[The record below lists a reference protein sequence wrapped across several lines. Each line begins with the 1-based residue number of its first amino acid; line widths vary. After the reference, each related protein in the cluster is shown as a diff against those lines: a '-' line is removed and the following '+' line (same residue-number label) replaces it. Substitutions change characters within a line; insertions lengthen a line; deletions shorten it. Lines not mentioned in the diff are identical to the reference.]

1 MGRFLFLSQTFILVL
16 VHGNRLIWNALFAL
30 LKIRELGNAVAVT
43 AIKDAERTLGD
54 RVAVV
59 CSTTLSDVLR
69 WAIGALV

>member
-1 MGRFLFLSQTFILVL
+1 MSRFLFLSQTLILVL
-16 VHGNRLIWNALFAL
+16 VHGNRLVWNALFAL

-59 CSTTLSDVLR
+59 SATTLGDVLR
-69 WAIGALV
+69 WAIRALV

>member
-1 MGRFLFLSQTFILVL
+1 L
-16 VHGNRLIWNALFAL
+16 VHGNRLVWNALFAL

-59 CSTTLSDVLR
+59 SATTLGDVLR
-69 WAIGALV
+69 WAIRALV